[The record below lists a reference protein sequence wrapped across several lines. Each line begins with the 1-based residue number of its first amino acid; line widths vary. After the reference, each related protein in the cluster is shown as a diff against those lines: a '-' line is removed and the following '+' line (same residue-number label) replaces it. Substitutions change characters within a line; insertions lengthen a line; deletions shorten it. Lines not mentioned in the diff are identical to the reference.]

1 MCLLAC
7 SRTCFLQF
15 CVKASFFVDSV
26 SDIRLKCDDANA
38 QVDFCTSDSE
48 PTQKHAMAVLTA
60 LLEMLRDEP
69 PPSMDDEAE
78 DGGDTNGGEQ

>member
-1 MCLLAC
+1 M
-7 SRTCFLQF
+7 
-15 CVKASFFVDSV
+15 
-26 SDIRLKCDDANA
+26 
-38 QVDFCTSDSE
+38 DFCTSDSE